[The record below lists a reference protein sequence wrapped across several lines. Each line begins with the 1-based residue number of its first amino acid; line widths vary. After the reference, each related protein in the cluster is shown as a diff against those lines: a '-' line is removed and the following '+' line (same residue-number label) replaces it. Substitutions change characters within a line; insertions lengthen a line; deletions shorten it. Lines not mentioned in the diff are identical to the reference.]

1 MKKINFKKY
10 FIMQWD
16 LWPQILTIFGLAA
29 TGMIF
34 DHYFADHPYYPYIIK
49 TITDYTADFEFIIFF
64 IKGVVIW
71 AAILSPFALYILIEE
86 LMIYYKKKK

>member
-10 FIMQWD
+10 FIMDFHHWQW
-16 LWPQILTIFGLAA
+16 ILTIVGLSV

-34 DHYFADHPYYPYIIK
+34 DHYFADHPYYPDIIK
-49 TITDYTADFEFIIFF
+49 TITDFGEFELIIFF
-64 IKGVVIW
+64 IKGMVIW

-86 LMIYYKKKK
+86 LMIYYKKK

>member
-1 MKKINFKKY
+1 MDFHHW
-10 FIMQWD
+10 QW
-16 LWPQILTIFGLAA
+16 ILTIVGLSV